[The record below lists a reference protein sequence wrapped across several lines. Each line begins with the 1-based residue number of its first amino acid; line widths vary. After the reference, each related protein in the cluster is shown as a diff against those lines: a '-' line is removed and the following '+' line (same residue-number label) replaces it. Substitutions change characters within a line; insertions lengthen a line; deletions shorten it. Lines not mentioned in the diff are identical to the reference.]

1 MPKLTKTGYEI
12 GSSEAGA
19 IVLHQTSFQTRHE
32 VLRKH
37 KLARA
42 GVETINE
49 VRNEFALRR
58 GTHLESGVASLA
70 NEEIER
76 LSGGDAIMFEP
87 TEAYRREGLGVAS
100 SIDRIIELTEPLTLP
115 KVDGDN
121 VTVHGQGIVEIKTDF
136 YHHDK
141 PKPEWVIQVMHQMFC
156 AEMSW
161 AIIACMCQKGRLH
174 LYPILWDA
182 QLVEKM
188 VDAYAEF
195 WELVK
200 TDGEYPPI
208 AEKDKPEYVDIT
220 EVLTES
226 NQDLQQLCA
235 DYHKAAGEERQ
246 WKKTK
251 DEVKFAITLAL
262 DSLGVEYASI
272 PGYQIK
278 AATQTKE
285 KKQSIGTGEFYE
297 ALSFTIKETSNE

>member
-100 SIDRIIELTEPLTLP
+100 SIDRIIELSEPLTLQKP
-115 KVDGDN
+115 DGDN
-121 VTVHGQGIVEIKTDF
+121 VTFHGQGIVEIKTDF

-182 QLVEKM
+182 QLVERM

>member
-1 MPKLTKTGYEI
+1 MPKLTKTGTEI

-19 IVLHQTSFQTRHE
+19 IVLHKTSFQTRQE
-32 VLRKH
+32 VLEKH

-42 GVETINE
+42 GVEAIDE
-49 VRNEFALRR
+49 VRNQRALRR
-58 GTHLESGVASLA
+58 GTHLEAGVASWA

-100 SIDRIIELTEPLTLP
+100 SIDRIIELSEPLTLQKP
-115 KVDGDN
+115 DGDN
-121 VTVHGQGIVEIKTDF
+121 VTFHGQGIVEIKTDF

-161 AIIACMCQKGRLH
+161 AIIACMDQKGRLH
-174 LYPILWDA
+174 LYPVQWDA
-182 QLVEKM
+182 KLVNVM

-195 WELVK
+195 WELVQ
-200 TDGEYPPI
+200 TDGNYPPI
-208 AEKDKPEYVDIT
+208 AENDKPEYVDIT
-220 EVLTES
+220 KVLKES

>member
-42 GVETINE
+42 GVETIDE

-156 AEMSW
+156 AELNW

-262 DSLGVEYASI
+262 DSLGVEYARI

>member
-1 MPKLTKTGYEI
+1 MPKFTKTGYEI

-19 IVLHQTSFQTRHE
+19 IVLHKTAFQSRHE
-32 VLRKH
+32 VLEKH

-42 GVETINE
+42 GVESIDD
-49 VRNEFALRR
+49 VRNERALRR
-58 GTHLESGVASLA
+58 GTHLEAGVASWA

-100 SIDRIIELTEPLTLP
+100 SIDRIIELTEPLTLQKP
-115 KVDGDN
+115 DGDN
-121 VTVHGQGIVEIKTDF
+121 VTFHGQGIVEIKTDF

-156 AEMSW
+156 AELSW
-161 AIIACMCQKGRLH
+161 AVIACMSQKGRLH
-174 LYPILWDA
+174 LYPVLWDA
-182 QLVEKM
+182 KLVNVM

-195 WELVK
+195 WELVEQG
-200 TDGEYPPI
+200 GEYPPV
-208 AEKDKPEYVDIT
+208 AEDAKPEYVDVT
-220 EVLTES
+220 EVLKES

-235 DYHKAAGEERQ
+235 DYNLASGEERK

-251 DEVKFAITLAL
+251 EEVKFAITLAL

-278 AATQTKE
+278 AASQTKE

-297 ALSFTIKETSNE
+297 AVSFTVKETSDE

>member
-1 MPKLTKTGYEI
+1 MPKLTKTGTEI

-19 IVLHQTSFQTRHE
+19 IVLHKTSFQTRQQ
-32 VLRKH
+32 VLEKH
-37 KLARA
+37 KLAHA
-42 GVETINE
+42 GVEAIDE
-49 VRNEFALRR
+49 VRNQRALRR
-58 GTHLESGVASLA
+58 GTHLEAGVASWA

-100 SIDRIIELTEPLTLP
+100 SIDRIIELTEPLTLQKP
-115 KVDGDN
+115 DGDN
-121 VTVHGQGIVEIKTDF
+121 VTFHGQGIVEIKTDF

-174 LYPILWDA
+174 LYPVQWDA
-182 QLVEKM
+182 KLVNVM

-195 WELVK
+195 WELVQ
-200 TDGEYPPI
+200 TDGNYPPI
-208 AEKDKPEYVDIT
+208 AENDKPEYVDIT
-220 EVLTES
+220 KVLKES

>member
-1 MPKLTKTGYEI
+1 MPKLTKTGTEI

-19 IVLHQTSFQTRHE
+19 IVLHKTSFQTRQE
-32 VLRKH
+32 VLEKH

-42 GVETINE
+42 GVEAIDE
-49 VRNEFALRR
+49 VRNQRALRR
-58 GTHLESGVASLA
+58 GTHLEAGVASWA

-100 SIDRIIELTEPLTLP
+100 SIDRIIELSESLTLQKP
-115 KVDGDN
+115 DGDN
-121 VTVHGQGIVEIKTDF
+121 VTFHGQGIVEIKTDF

-161 AIIACMCQKGRLH
+161 AIIACMNQKGRLH
-174 LYPILWDA
+174 LYPVQWDA
-182 QLVEKM
+182 KLVNVM

-195 WELVK
+195 WELVQ
-200 TDGEYPPI
+200 TDGNYPPI
-208 AEKDKPEYVDIT
+208 AENNKPEYVDIT
-220 EVLTES
+220 KVLKES

-262 DSLGVEYASI
+262 DSLNVEYASI

>member
-19 IVLHQTSFQTRHE
+19 IVLHKTSFQSRHE
-32 VLRKH
+32 VLQKH

-42 GVETINE
+42 GVEAIDE
-49 VRNEFALRR
+49 VRNQRALRR
-58 GTHLESGVASLA
+58 GTHLEAGVAAWA

-76 LSGGDAIMFEP
+76 LSNGDAIMFEP
-87 TEAYRREGLGVAS
+87 TEAYRKEGLGVAS
-100 SIDRIIELTEPLTLP
+100 SIDRIIELSEPLTLP
-115 KVDGDN
+115 KPDGD
-121 VTVHGQGIVEIKTDF
+121 TLTLHGQGIVEIKTDF

-141 PKPEWVIQVMHQMFC
+141 PKPEWVVQVMHQMFC
-156 AEMSW
+156 AEMNW

-174 LYPILWDA
+174 LYPVMWNK

-188 VDAYAEF
+188 VNAYAEF

-200 TDGEYPPI
+200 SDGEYPPV
-208 AEKDKPEYVDIT
+208 AEEEKPEYVDIS
-220 EVLTES
+220 EKLTES

-235 DYHKAAGEERQ
+235 DYHRAAGEERH
-246 WKKTK
+246 WKKLK
-251 DEVKFAITLAL
+251 EEIKLGITLTL
-262 DSLGVEYASI
+262 DGLGVEYATI

-278 AATQTKE
+278 AASQTKE

>member
-1 MPKLTKTGYEI
+1 MPKLTKTGTEI

-19 IVLHQTSFQTRHE
+19 IVLHKTSFQTRQE
-32 VLRKH
+32 VLEKH

-42 GVETINE
+42 GVEAIDE
-49 VRNEFALRR
+49 VRNQRALRR
-58 GTHLESGVASLA
+58 GTHLEAGVASWA

-87 TEAYRREGLGVAS
+87 TEAFRREGLGVAS
-100 SIDRIIELTEPLTLP
+100 SIDRIIELSEPLTLQKP
-115 KVDGDN
+115 DGDN
-121 VTVHGQGIVEIKTDF
+121 VTFHGQGIVEIKTDF

-161 AIIACMCQKGRLH
+161 AIIACMDQKGRLH
-174 LYPILWDA
+174 LYPVQWDA
-182 QLVEKM
+182 KLVNVM

-195 WELVK
+195 WELVQ
-200 TDGEYPPI
+200 TDGNYPPI
-208 AEKDKPEYVDIT
+208 AENDKPEYVDIT
-220 EVLTES
+220 KVLKES
-226 NQDLQQLCA
+226 NQDLQKLCA

>member
-1 MPKLTKTGYEI
+1 MPKLTKTGFEI

-19 IVLHQTSFQTRHE
+19 IVLHKTSFQTRQE
-32 VLRKH
+32 VLEKH
-37 KLARA
+37 QLAHA
-42 GVETINE
+42 GVEAIND
-49 VRNEFALRR
+49 VRNQRALRR
-58 GTHLESGVASLA
+58 GTHLEAGVASWA

-100 SIDRIIELTEPLTLP
+100 SIDRIIELSEPLTLQKP
-115 KVDGDN
+115 DGDN
-121 VTVHGQGIVEIKTDF
+121 VTFHGQGIVEIKTDF

-174 LYPILWDA
+174 LYPVQWDA
-182 QLVEKM
+182 KLVNVM

-195 WELVK
+195 WELVQ
-200 TDGEYPPI
+200 TDGNYPPI
-208 AEKDKPEYVDIT
+208 AENDKPEYVDIT
-220 EVLTES
+220 KVLKES

>member
-1 MPKLTKTGYEI
+1 MPKLTKTGTEI

-19 IVLHQTSFQTRHE
+19 IVLHKTSFQTRQE
-32 VLRKH
+32 VLEKH

-42 GVETINE
+42 GVEAIDE
-49 VRNEFALRR
+49 VRNQRALRR
-58 GTHLESGVASLA
+58 GTHLEAGVASWA

-100 SIDRIIELTEPLTLP
+100 SIDRIIELSEPLTLQKP
-115 KVDGDN
+115 DGDN
-121 VTVHGQGIVEIKTDF
+121 VTFHGQGIVEIKTDF

-161 AIIACMCQKGRLH
+161 AIIACMDQKGRLH
-174 LYPILWDA
+174 LYPVQWDA
-182 QLVEKM
+182 KLVNVM

-195 WELVK
+195 WELVQ
-200 TDGEYPPI
+200 TDGNYPPI
-208 AEKDKPEYVDIT
+208 AENDKPEYVDIT
-220 EVLTES
+220 KVLKES
-226 NQDLQQLCA
+226 NQDLQKLCA